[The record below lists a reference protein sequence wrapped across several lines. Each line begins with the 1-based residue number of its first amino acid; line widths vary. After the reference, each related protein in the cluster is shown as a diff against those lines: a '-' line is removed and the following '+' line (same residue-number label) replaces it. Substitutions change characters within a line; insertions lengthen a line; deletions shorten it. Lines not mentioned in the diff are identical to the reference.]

1 MHKTRRFLDPL
12 PDFVPG
18 AYDLYNPRL
27 RFVAVP
33 REDLRITHNFEE
45 LTRPL
50 LDAAAQKAGQTLD
63 IREGYVVVPVHEL
76 QVTHVQDKFSRVQVY
91 PEEFYLDLRAQQS
104 IR

>member
-1 MHKTRRFLDPL
+1 MHKTRRFLPPL

-18 AYDLYNPRL
+18 SYDLYNPKL

-33 REDLRITHNFEE
+33 KQDLKITYNFEE

-50 LDAAAQKAGQTLD
+50 LDAAAQKAGRPLD
-63 IREGYVVVPVHEL
+63 IQEGYVVVPVHEL
-76 QVTHVQDKFSRVQVY
+76 QVAHVQDKFSGIQVY
-91 PEEFYLDLRAQQS
+91 PEEFNLDLRAQQS